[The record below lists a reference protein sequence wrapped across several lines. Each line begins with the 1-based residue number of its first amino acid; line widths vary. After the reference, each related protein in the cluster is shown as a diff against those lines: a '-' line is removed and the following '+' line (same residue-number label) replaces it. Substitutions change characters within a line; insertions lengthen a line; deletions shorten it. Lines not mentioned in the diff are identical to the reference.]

1 MGKGV
6 IKRALIAA
14 SAWTLVAYSISGGAE
29 LVTLEKGNQ
38 AYREGKYEEARANYL
53 QLISA
58 GATAPELFY
67 NLGNIWLKD
76 GEQGRAILNFRRSLV
91 LDPNFTPA
99 QRKSGLR
106 PSFDWQRRRASF
118 LSMAKAA
125 FRFLV
130 RLNCYPFLAHCNCG
144 IVVGS
149 QSASSYCR
157 QDRVASF
164 CPDFRFK
171 SSSDS
176 LGRRRNERSESC
188 RGSRSKFGCSI
199 RPGG

>member
-58 GATAPELFY
+58 GST
-67 NLGNIWLKD
+67 
-76 GEQGRAILNFRRSLV
+76 
-91 LDPNFTPA
+91 
-99 QRKSGLR
+99 KSGLR

-171 SSSDS
+171 SGSDS